1 VLTVRVHTDRISQMV
16 AYYVLYI
23 TKEEDDE
30 CSDDMVVVVEM
41 VCGGVGTL

>member
-1 VLTVRVHTDRISQMV
+1 MV

-41 VCGGVGTL
+41 VCGGLGHCDTVPQIR